1 MSQIVVISQRDFDD
15 VITSLEWALEEGA
28 DFECNCEPHHEF
40 DTNATIH
47 RDNCATSM
55 QDHLEITLENI
66 KAARSGG
73 RPATQIEVEAMNAIA
88 RLQDENRELKERL
101 SRITRE
107 VEDFRQLAVK
117 RGLMI
122 GEIRAWQNIKKLT
135 IYYKPEE
142 PGDG

>member
-1 MSQIVVISQRDFDD
+1 
-15 VITSLEWALEEGA
+15 
-28 DFECNCEPHHEF
+28 
-40 DTNATIH
+40 
-47 RDNCATSM
+47 
-55 QDHLEITLENI
+55 
-66 KAARSGG
+66 
-73 RPATQIEVEAMNAIA
+73 
-88 RLQDENRELKERL
+88 
-101 SRITRE
+101 